1 MMMVPFLQ
9 VLEEVGQFVL
19 SSCFS
24 GYNSCLFSYGA
35 CGSGK
40 THIMFGTDKSQG
52 LMSWICENLFKRA
65 SCYDDDTSFRAEIR
79 YNFSFTFIRGLL
91 YLHGLEKNLLN
102 FLLWESPYI
111 SGYVPSPFIG
121 KRGFLL
127 RNVCIYHHSDI
138 MIFFVDWFHSPYTS
152 VFCKKMISIE
162 HCTVTRSSYLGCK
175 CTKGT
180 GIQIYIASL
189 RKTRHEEIGI
199 FAYSLLG
206 FVRKVYILDDYKFT
220 KSKHP
225 GVWHQGRK
233 HIKNG
238 NFFATVSPD
247 G

>member
-1 MMMVPFLQ
+1 MNWINLFQFKCLFLKKTFLWWWCLFLQ

-111 SGYVPSPFIG
+111 SGYLPSPFIS

-127 RNVCIYHHSDI
+127 RNVCIYHYSDM
-138 MIFFVDWFHSPYTS
+138 MIFLLTGFIPRTHLYFGKRWFRLS
-152 VFCKKMISIE
+152 
-162 HCTVTRSSYLGCK
+162 TVLWLEAAILVANVP
-175 CTKGT
+175 KG
-180 GIQIYIASL
+180 QASRYI
-189 RKTRHEEIGI
+189 
-199 FAYSLLG
+199 
-206 FVRKVYILDDYKFT
+206 
-220 KSKHP
+220 
-225 GVWHQGRK
+225 
-233 HIKNG
+233 
-238 NFFATVSPD
+238 
-247 G
+247 

>member
-1 MMMVPFLQ
+1 MGSSYKLDQCIPVQMPFFKKKKTFLWWWCLFLQ

-79 YNFSFTFIRGLL
+79 YNFSFTVIRGWL
-91 YLHGLEKNLLN
+91 YVHGLEKNLLN

-111 SGYVPSPFIG
+111 SGYLLSPFIS

-127 RNVCIYHHSDI
+127 RNVCIYQYNLISWFFCWLITFPLPLLLDWALYCDHKQPSWLQMCQRDRHTDI
-138 MIFFVDWFHSPYTS
+138 
-152 VFCKKMISIE
+152 
-162 HCTVTRSSYLGCK
+162 
-175 CTKGT
+175 
-180 GIQIYIASL
+180 
-189 RKTRHEEIGI
+189 
-199 FAYSLLG
+199 
-206 FVRKVYILDDYKFT
+206 
-220 KSKHP
+220 
-225 GVWHQGRK
+225 
-233 HIKNG
+233 
-238 NFFATVSPD
+238 
-247 G
+247 